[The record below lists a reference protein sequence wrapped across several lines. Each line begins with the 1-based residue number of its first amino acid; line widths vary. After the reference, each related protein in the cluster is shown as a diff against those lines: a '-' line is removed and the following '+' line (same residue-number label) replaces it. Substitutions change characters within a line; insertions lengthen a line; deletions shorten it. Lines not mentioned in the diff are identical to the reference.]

1 MIRDNYFRTGEG
13 FICVFSVTE
22 RETFDG
28 MKEFREQILRVKV
41 DDKVPMILVGNK
53 IDLQDQRVVS
63 ADEARALA
71 HSWGVPYEETSAKT
85 RLNVEKVYY
94 DLVLV
99 IKEKKDTLNGPNQKK
114 KKKKSKCV
122 IL

>member
-1 MIRDNYFRTGEG
+1 
-13 FICVFSVTE
+13 
-22 RETFDG
+22 

-41 DDKVPMILVGNK
+41 DDHVPMILVGNK
-53 IDLQDQRVVS
+53 IDLQEQRVVS
-63 ADEARALA
+63 ADEAKALA

-85 RLNVEKVYY
+85 RYNVEKVFY

-99 IKEKKDTLNGPNQKK
+99 IKERKDSLNGPNQKK